1 MRSMI
6 MVYRSALQLLLQLSA
21 PNTYLTSP
29 IQRVSAVAV
38 LRFTDRWLQSVAP
51 PDQGRLE
58 YTDLLCPG
66 LHVRIT
72 GRGLKTFSAMMRVH
86 GRLQRRTIGLY
97 PAFSLAEA
105 RAKTLAMMRGAAE
118 GIDPRQPRLTLEKAP
133 TYAEL
138 VEQYTEKHLKP
149 NARSWRNLRANLLHP
164 ALRHLRT
171 RSVITI
177 MKADLVEVLDSLVA
191 AGKPQAAVNLLRT
204 LKMLWNWA
212 ADRDIIIHNPTERIR
227 PPAKP
232 HERDRVL
239 LDVEIAAIWQA
250 SFQLPAPYG
259 QMYRMFLL
267 TGQRRGEVATMRWC
281 EVADDLWTIPR
292 EKVKKDRSHAVP
304 LTATALAT
312 IRSLPCY
319 GADTFVFSTT
329 GGASPSSNFS
339 KVKQEMDRLC
349 GVSDWTIHD
358 LRRTVRSKLA
368 ELGVPREVARK
379 VLNHEDGKVDRI
391 YNRHEYLAEK
401 REALERWEKKLLS
414 LSSSDEQERLQSLK
428 QGNDFAHGA
437 PHAS

>member
-1 MRSMI
+1 M
-6 MVYRSALQLLLQLSA
+6 
-21 PNTYLTSP
+21 
-29 IQRVSAVAV
+29 AVH
-38 LRFTDRWLQSVAP
+38 RFTDRWIQAINP
-51 PDQGRLE
+51 PPRGRLE
-58 YTDLLCPG
+58 YADLLCPC
-66 LHVRIT
+66 LHLRVT
-72 GRGLKTFSAMMRVH
+72 GRGIKTFSTMLRVH
-86 GRLQRRTIGLY
+86 GRLQRRTIGRY

-105 RAKTLAMMRGAAE
+105 RARTLAMLRDAGD
-118 GIDPRQPRLTLEKAP
+118 GIDPRQAMPAAKKMP

-138 VEQYTEKHLKP
+138 VEDYTEKHLKP

-171 RSVITI
+171 RSFNTI
-177 MKADLVEVLDSLVA
+177 LKADLVEVLDGLVA

-391 YNRHEYLAEK
+391 YNRHEYLSEK
-401 REALERWEKKLLS
+401 REALERWEKKVLS
-414 LSSSDEQERLQSLK
+414 LAGAGDQDRLQSSM
-428 QGNDFAHGA
+428 QGN
-437 PHAS
+437 